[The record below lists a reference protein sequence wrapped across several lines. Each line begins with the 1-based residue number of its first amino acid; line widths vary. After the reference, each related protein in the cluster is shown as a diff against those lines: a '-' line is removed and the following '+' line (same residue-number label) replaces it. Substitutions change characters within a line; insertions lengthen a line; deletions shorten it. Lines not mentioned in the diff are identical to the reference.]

1 METIALSWVWFTFIG
16 QNLFGY
22 EQKYIKNGLTAR
34 FFERYRLQTILTR
47 IADGMCME
55 LWQKKVYL

>member
-1 METIALSWVWFTFIG
+1 METIALSLVWFTFIG

-55 LWQKKVYL
+55 L